1 MHKEFFND
9 EFLNTVAADGW
20 EVLDSG
26 ATRNIDFNQ
35 RCLVIAKAQKIAEIL
50 KTPASKTSKRP
61 AKSRDSGTPPKTV
74 MVNSRDGGG
83 CSSSSVAPIS
93 SYTNALTDFEICLPD
108 SLSLMRSSEHRL
120 MIRAEPFWI
129 VQPDNVIS

>member
-1 MHKEFFND
+1 MEKVFFND
-9 EFLNTVAADGW
+9 EFNKTLKSDGW
-20 EVLDSG
+20 HRITAGS
-26 ATRNIDFNQ
+26 TRDINYDD
-35 RCLVIAKAQKIAEIL
+35 RCAFFVKRTKIAEIL

-93 SYTNALTDFEICLPD
+93 SYTNALTDFE
-108 SLSLMRSSEHRL
+108 
-120 MIRAEPFWI
+120 
-129 VQPDNVIS
+129 

>member
-1 MHKEFFND
+1 MKKEFFDD
-9 EFLNTVAADGW
+9 EFIKAVTADGW

-35 RCLVIAKAQKIAEIL
+35 RCLVIAKTQKIAEIL
-50 KTPASKTSKRP
+50 KTPASKTSKKP
-61 AKSRDSGTPPKTV
+61 VKSRDSGTPPKTV

-83 CSSSSVAPIS
+83 CYSSVAPIS
-93 SYTNALTDFEICLPD
+93 SDSNSLTDFEITLPD

-120 MIRAEPFWI
+120 MIRAEPF
-129 VQPDNVIS
+129 